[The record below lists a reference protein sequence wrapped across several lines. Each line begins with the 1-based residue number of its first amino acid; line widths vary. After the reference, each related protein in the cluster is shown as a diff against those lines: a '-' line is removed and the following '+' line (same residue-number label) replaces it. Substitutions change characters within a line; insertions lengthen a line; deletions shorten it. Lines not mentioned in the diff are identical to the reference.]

1 MTEDLY
7 VVKGSGSREKF
18 SDEKV
23 LRTIRRIGVPQELE
37 QKALSTVKESLTPDI
52 PTSEVYKKI
61 NEFLKTQDLG
71 VASIKLNLK
80 KALFELGPTGY
91 PFEKYVGK
99 IFETQGYV
107 AEVGTTLQGE
117 CVTHEI
123 DVLLEKDGKRE
134 IVEAKFHNQPGSRTD
149 VQAALY
155 TYARYLDVKDKNDI
169 SGVWIFTN
177 TKLTLDA
184 VHYAKCKGMHAV
196 GWNYPQDNSLQ
207 DFVEKPNLYP
217 VTILKALESH
227 TRNRLVENGIVLVN
241 DFLETP
247 KEMLEDKFLM
257 QPRELEES
265 RKEARSLLGVSANL
279 PQEQHL

>member
-7 VVKGSGSREKF
+7 VVKGSGAREKF

-37 QKALSTVKESLTPDI
+37 QKVLSSVKENLTRDT

-61 NEFLKTQDLG
+61 NEFLNTQDLG
-71 VASIKLNLK
+71 VASLKLNLK

-91 PFEKYVGK
+91 PFEKYLGK

-123 DVLLEKDGKRE
+123 DILLERKGIRE

-155 TYARYLDVKDKNDI
+155 TYARYLDVKDRNNI
-169 SGVWIFTN
+169 SGVWIVTN

-184 VHYAKCKGMHAV
+184 VHYAKCKGMHAI
-196 GWNYPQDNSLQ
+196 GWNYPEDNSLQ

-217 VTILKALESH
+217 ITILNSLKLH
-227 TRNRLVENGIVLVN
+227 TQNRLVENGIVLVS

-247 KEMLEDKFLM
+247 KDMLEDKFLM
-257 QPRELEES
+257 QRPEIENS
-265 RKEARSLLGVSANL
+265 RKEARSLLGVT
-279 PQEQHL
+279 QQI